1 MQSKTL
7 TSNEK
12 TVLKRRNLNPADYTV
27 EKRLNYCLI
36 LRNRNTGS
44 TKMGRQWLL
53 VPSETNAKPE

>member
-36 LRNRNTGS
+36 LRHKHTG
-44 TKMGRQWLL
+44 LL
-53 VPSETNAKPE
+53 KFIDKHDF

>member
-1 MQSKTL
+1 MQSKAL

-36 LRNRNTGS
+36 LRNRNTG
-44 TKMGRQWLL
+44 LL
-53 VPSETNAKPE
+53 KFIDKHNF